1 MSSATG
7 VAVRSAMKTNPI
19 SRIHGDI
26 AQLTGVE
33 HARAD
38 QVVTAIRK
46 HCAVNLT
53 SRSTTCLRAHSDPAP
68 RSP

>member
-26 AQLTGVE
+26 AQLTE
-33 HARAD
+33 AERAQAD
-38 QVVTAIRK
+38 QVVTVIRK
-46 HCAVNLT
+46 HRAVNLT
-53 SRSTTCLRAHSDPAP
+53 SRSTTRLRAHSDPAT